1 MLGTFPKDFSQVA
14 NSQGYFPKWY
24 LKKCA
29 IYQVATFLRLG
40 YAMGAERCGYY
51 GLGGRAPR
59 LKQAG
64 GLALRLGQT
73 REVNAWEPTQL
84 GSYHLG
90 KYPWEVATGE
100 KSFGKVPNI

>member
-1 MLGTFPKDFSQVA
+1 MQ
-14 NSQGYFPKWY
+14 W
-24 LKKCA
+24 
-29 IYQVATFLRLG
+29 
-40 YAMGAERCGYY
+40 GAERCGYY

-84 GSYHLG
+84 G
-90 KYPWEVATGE
+90 KYPWEVATRE

>member
-1 MLGTFPKDFSQVA
+1 
-14 NSQGYFPKWY
+14 
-24 LKKCA
+24 
-29 IYQVATFLRLG
+29 
-40 YAMGAERCGYY
+40 MGAERCGYY

-73 REVNAWEPTQL
+73 REVNAWEPKQ
-84 GSYHLG
+84 LG